1 MLEKMIGG
9 RLNRK
14 KYIMYYLATVVTC
27 VFLMFA
33 VSAIML
39 ATGQASEI
47 EQGGNVYLSGLVIGL
62 LANLVTICLGIRRLH
77 DLGKGDKWVLVV
89 IIPAVFSFAVYFV
102 ENQLLTNFASA
113 LDIAVI
119 MALAVMKGNDGANE
133 FGPAN

>member
-77 DLGKGDKWVLVV
+77 DLGKGGKWVLVV

-119 MALAVMKGNDGANE
+119 MALAVMKGNNGANE

>member
-77 DLGKGDKWVLVV
+77 DLGKGGKWVLVV

-102 ENQLLTNFASA
+102 ENQLLTNCASA

-119 MALAVMKGNDGANE
+119 MALAGVEGNDGANG

>member
-77 DLGKGDKWVLVV
+77 DLGKGGKWVLVV

-119 MALAVMKGNDGANE
+119 MSLAVMKGNDGANE

>member
-77 DLGKGDKWVLVV
+77 DLGKGGKWVLVV
-89 IIPAVFSFAVYFV
+89 VIPAIFSFAVYFV
-102 ENQLLTNFASA
+102 DN
-113 LDIAVI
+113 
-119 MALAVMKGNDGANE
+119 
-133 FGPAN
+133 

>member
-1 MLEKMIGG
+1 MIGG

-33 VSAIML
+33 GSAIML
-39 ATGQASEI
+39 ATGQASES

-77 DLGKGDKWVLVV
+77 DLGKGGKWVLVV

>member
-1 MLEKMIGG
+1 MLEKVIGG

-77 DLGKGDKWVLVV
+77 DLGKGGKWVLVV

>member
-77 DLGKGDKWVLVV
+77 DLGKGGKWVLVV

-133 FGPAN
+133 FGPAK

>member
-1 MLEKMIGG
+1 MLKKLIGG

-14 KYIMYYLATVVTC
+14 KYIICYLATIVTC

-77 DLGKGDKWVLVV
+77 DLGKGGKWVLVV

>member
-77 DLGKGDKWVLVV
+77 DLGKGGKWVLVV

-133 FGPAN
+133 FGHAN

>member
-77 DLGKGDKWVLVV
+77 DLGKGGKWVLVV

-133 FGPAN
+133 FGSAN

>member
-1 MLEKMIGG
+1 MIGG

-77 DLGKGDKWVLVV
+77 DLGKGGKWVLVV